1 MVTVEV
7 TNANGRTC
15 EVHISWGMTQSR
27 GLTDSR
33 GRISFDASPGN
44 GKILVDGKEVY
55 QGRIDGTVRVQKR

>member
-15 EVHISWGMTQSR
+15 EVHISWGMTHSR

-33 GRISFDASPGN
+33 GRISFDVSPGS
-44 GKILVDGKEVY
+44 GKILVDGKEVF
-55 QGRIDGTVRVQKR
+55 QGQINNTVYVQKR